1 MRNERVIE
9 GGNLSDAW
17 GKAFLLAFSSG
28 SPLLN
33 LTVGFPVYGEAD
45 DLFDSS
51 QNEICQIRSALDET
65 LKLYQKHS
73 VHTIA
78 NTIFPSFWDSERP
91 NDELYARYMTM
102 WSRLK
107 KHDGNRKGTYFQRMI
122 AYGLEG
128 DVATEATV
136 NQLKHVIETYVVEG
150 NTRRSALSISI
161 TNPFTDHTHQRQRGF
176 PCLQHVHF
184 VPGKKDNSL
193 TITGIYSTQLLFEKA
208 YGNYLGLYR
217 LGRFMAKNMGLK
229 LVRVECN
236 ASRLNLFG
244 DNDVSKSKLEKLKR
258 FLEQNGV

>member
-33 LTVGFPVYGEAD
+33 LTVGFPVYGED
-45 DLFDSS
+45 DSLFNSS

-65 LKLYQKHS
+65 LTLYQKHS
-73 VHTIA
+73 IHTIA
-78 NTIFPSFWDSERP
+78 NTIFPSFWDPERP
-91 NDELYARYMTM
+91 NDELYTRYMTM

-107 KHDGNRKGTYFQRMI
+107 KHNGNRNGTYFQRMI
-122 AYGLEG
+122 AYGLE
-128 DVATEATV
+128 DNVAAEATV
-136 NQLKHVIETYVVEG
+136 NQLKHVIETYMVEG
-150 NTRRSALSISI
+150 NARRSALSISI
-161 TNPFTDHTHQRQRGF
+161 MNPFTDHTHQRQRGF

-184 VPGKKDNSL
+184 VPGEKDNSL
-193 TITGIYSTQLLFEKA
+193 TITGIYSTQLLLEKA

-217 LGRFMAKNMGLK
+217 LGRFIAKNMGLK

-236 ASRLNLFG
+236 ASRVNLFG
-244 DNDVSKSKLEKLKR
+244 DKDVSKSKLENLKR
-258 FLEQNGV
+258 FLEKNGV

>member
-17 GKAFLLAFSSG
+17 CKAFLLAFSSG
-28 SPLLN
+28 SPLFN
-33 LTVGFPVYGEAD
+33 LTVGFPVYGED
-45 DLFDSS
+45 DGLFDSS
-51 QNEICQIRSALDET
+51 QNEICQIRSTLDET
-65 LKLYQKHS
+65 LKLYQKHN

-78 NTIFPSFWDSERP
+78 NTIFPSFWDPERP

-107 KHDGNRKGTYFQRMI
+107 KHDGNRNGTYFQRMI
-122 AYGLEG
+122 AYGLEA
-128 DVATEATV
+128 DVASESAV
-136 NQLKHVIETYVVEG
+136 NQLKHVIETYVEEG
-150 NTRRSALSISI
+150 NKRRSALSISI
-161 TNPFTDHTHQRQRGF
+161 MNPFTDHTHQRRRGF

-184 VPGKKDNSL
+184 VPGDKDNSL
-193 TITGIYSTQLLFEKA
+193 TVTGIYSTQWLLEKA

-217 LGRFMAKNMGLK
+217 LGRFMAKNMRLK

-236 ASRLNLFG
+236 ASRVNLFG
-244 DNDVSKSKLEKLKR
+244 DENLSKGKLQNMKR